1 MITTMSREAR
11 SHEDYTIGW
20 ISGLPLEEAAVTAM
34 LDDTHSPLQQHSGD
48 LNSYTFGNM
57 GGHNVV
63 ITCLPSGLYGTTA
76 AATVAERMKRSF
88 PRIRFGLLVG
98 IGGGVPN
105 GSADLRLGDV
115 VVSNPTGKYGGVIQ
129 YDFGKTIEGGV
140 FQRTGVLNKPPTIL
154 LSALSKLRASHILGG
169 NQIRAILNDTK
180 LKYPNIVAYPGPDK
194 DLLFD
199 SKYDHFGSGD
209 MCQACDRSRL
219 VKREIHQCPDN
230 DPRVFYGLIASGNG
244 KMKHALTRDKFAREL
259 DVLCFEME
267 AAGLMDHFPCLVIR
281 GISDYAD
288 SHNPRQWQTYAAATA
303 TAYAKELLH
312 VIPRD
317 RMPSRPLNM
326 NTGRA
331 LPFRQR

>member
-1 MITTMSREAR
+1 
-11 SHEDYTIGW
+11 
-20 ISGLPLEEAAVTAM
+20 LEEAAVTAM
-34 LDDTHSPLQQHSGD
+34 LDDRHSQLQQHSGD
-48 LNSYTFGNM
+48 LNSYTFGDM

-169 NQIRAILNDTK
+169 NQIRANLNDTK

-199 SKYDHFGSGD
+199 SKYDHVGPRD
-209 MCQACDRSRL
+209 TCQACDRSRL

-244 KMKHALTRDKFAREL
+244 MMKHGLTRDKFAREL

-288 SHNPRQWQTYAAATA
+288 SHNSSQWQTYAAATA
-303 TAYAKELLH
+303 TACAKELLH